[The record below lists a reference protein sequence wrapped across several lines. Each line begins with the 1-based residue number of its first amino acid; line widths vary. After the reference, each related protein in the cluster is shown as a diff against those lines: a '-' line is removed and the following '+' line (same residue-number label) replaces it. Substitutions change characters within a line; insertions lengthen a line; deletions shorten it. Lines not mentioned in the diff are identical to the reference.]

1 MLDTDRMVAAVE
13 AYVTSYNR
21 GDLDGVCAVFAEDAI
36 VEDPVGTP
44 PRVGQAALREFFAVG
59 IQAGARLTLDGP
71 VRCAAGHAAF
81 AFHVDLH
88 WDGADT
94 RIDVIDVFTF
104 DPHGKVTGMKAYFG
118 PANMGAA

>member
-1 MLDTDRMVAAVE
+1 MASADQMVAAVE
-13 AYVTSYNR
+13 TYIGSYNR
-21 GDLDGVCAVFAEDAI
+21 ADLDGVCAVFAEDAV

-59 IQAGARLTLDGP
+59 IAAGARLTLDGP
-71 VRCAAGHAAF
+71 VRCAADHAAF
-81 AFHVDLH
+81 AFHVDLE
-88 WDGADT
+88 WDGSAT

-104 DPHGKVTGMKAYFG
+104 DAHGKVSSMKAYFG

>member
-1 MLDTDRMVAAVE
+1 MLDADRMVTAVE
-13 AYVTSYNR
+13 TYVASYNR
-21 GDLDGVCAVFAEDAI
+21 GDLDGICAIFAENAS

-44 PRVGQAALREFFAVG
+44 PRIGQAALREFFAVG
-59 IQAGARLTLDGP
+59 IAAGARLTLDGP

-81 AFHVDLH
+81 AFHVNLH

-104 DPHGKVTGMKAYFG
+104 DDEGKVAGMKAYFG
-118 PANMGAA
+118 SANMGVS

>member
-21 GDLDGVCAVFAEDAI
+21 GDLDGVCAVFAKDAI

-71 VRCAAGHAAF
+71 VRCAADHAAF
-81 AFHVDLH
+81 AFHVDLD
-88 WDGADT
+88 WDGRAT
-94 RIDVIDVFTF
+94 RIDVIDAFAF
-104 DPHGKVTGMKAYFG
+104 DAEGKVASMKAYFG
-118 PANMGAA
+118 PANMGTA

>member
-1 MLDTDRMVAAVE
+1 MPDADRMVAAVE

-21 GDLDGVCAVFAEDAI
+21 GDLDGICAVFAEDAV

-44 PRVGQAALREFFAVG
+44 PRIGQAALREFFAVG
-59 IQAGARLTLDGP
+59 VAAGARLTLDGP

-81 AFHVDLH
+81 PFHVDLH
-88 WDGADT
+88 WDGTDT
-94 RIDVIDVFTF
+94 RIDVIDVFAF
-104 DPHGKVTGMKAYFG
+104 DAHGKVTGMTAYFG

>member
-1 MLDTDRMVAAVE
+1 MLDADRMVAAVE
-13 AYVTSYNR
+13 AYIGSYNR
-21 GDLDGVCAVFAEDAI
+21 ADLDGVCAVFAEDAV

-59 IQAGARLTLDGP
+59 IDAGARLTLDGP
-71 VRCAAGHAAF
+71 VRCADGHAAF

-88 WDGADT
+88 WDGRST
-94 RIDVIDVFTF
+94 RIDVIDVFSF
-104 DPHGKVTGMKAYFG
+104 DAQGKVVNMKAYFG

>member
-104 DPHGKVTGMKAYFG
+104 DPHGKVTDMKAYFG
-118 PANMGAA
+118 PADMGAA